1 MRVSSLLIFMVFALT
16 ACRFGPFHVVNGNGD
31 VVSQDRQ
38 VGKFKSVDA
47 RGFMNVYLSQ
57 GDEIKVRL
65 EGESNILPYIDTRVE
80 GDRLI
85 VGTLHEVSLNSTH
98 DLNVYITA
106 PELDK
111 ISLGGSG
118 SIIGKTTLTS
128 ENAMTFDLGGSGDV
142 RVDVNAPQVHT
153 SMAGSGKLTISG
165 QTKELKVDMAGSC
178 AFSGDSLKSEEA
190 KITIMGSGDANVFA
204 SVKLD
209 VTVAGSGDVNYWGNP
224 TVTSHMAGSGT
235 LTKKD

>member
-1 MRVSSLLIFMVFALT
+1 
-16 ACRFGPFHVVNGNGD
+16 
-31 VVSQDRQ
+31 
-38 VGKFKSVDA
+38 
-47 RGFMNVYLSQ
+47 
-57 GDEIKVRL
+57 
-65 EGESNILPYIDTRVE
+65 
-80 GDRLI
+80 
-85 VGTLHEVSLNSTH
+85 
-98 DLNVYITA
+98 
-106 PELDK
+106 LDK